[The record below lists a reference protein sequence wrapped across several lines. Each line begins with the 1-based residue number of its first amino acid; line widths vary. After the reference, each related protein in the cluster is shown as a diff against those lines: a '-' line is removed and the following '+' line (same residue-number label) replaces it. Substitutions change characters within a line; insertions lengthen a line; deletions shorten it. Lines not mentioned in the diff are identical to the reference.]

1 MELYCFAQHRNDL
14 NNYPCPQY
22 SYLLTSQLE
31 SQRIYWENK
40 IAHLEKEVA
49 EEVGSNAGVY
59 SVALLSQH
67 STCVFLLTL
76 SLQVNNMKAKF
87 KETLERCDNLEQ
99 RVSEISKDKQSLEKK

>member
-1 MELYCFAQHRNDL
+1 MELYCFAQNRNDL
-14 NNYPCPQY
+14 SNYLGPQY

-49 EEVGSNAGVY
+49 EEVRSNAGVY
-59 SVALLSQH
+59 SVALFSQH

-99 RVSEISKDKQSLEKK
+99 RVSEITKEKQSLEKK